1 MPLFRA
7 ALRNRVI
14 QAGRVSADDSDMKSL
29 VFAALS
35 GITILA
41 ASTYTFTPLA
51 GTSASVSTSA
61 DGTGQE
67 AQFDA
72 PRGVA
77 IDRDGTIYVADT
89 RNNIVRKITSSGV
102 VTTLAGTGGTEGAT
116 NGTGAQAR
124 FNEPFGVAVD
134 DAGNLYVADASNN
147 AIRKITAAGVVTTFA
162 GGGAAG
168 IDDGSGTSARFDE
181 PRGICIDSTG
191 TLYVAD
197 YDNHT
202 IRKITSAG
210 VVTTIAGR
218 ADVPGSADGQGTAA
232 TFRGPMGI
240 AVDST
245 GVVYVADSGN
255 RAIRRIAASGAVTTL
270 TVTGATLGEIRGIA
284 VNTSG
289 TLLVADYGTHVIRSI
304 TTAGV
309 ASTLAGTVDAPGTS
323 DGAGSSARFHYPSA
337 VAIASDGSL
346 VIADTDNDTIRR
358 VRDGSVTTIAG
369 LAGRVLTADGQGTT
383 ARFDAPYATA
393 VDATGVVYVA
403 DTSAHVI
410 RRIGTDGVVTTFAG
424 LPGAFGIDD
433 GTGDGARFYGPTGV
447 AVDSAG
453 NLYVADSM
461 NSTVRKI
468 TPARVVT
475 TFAGSGRSRGATDGT
490 GSAAR
495 FSQPFGVA
503 VDGAG
508 TVYVTDSQV
517 NTIRKITAAGVV
529 TTLAGQ
535 SGSSG
540 STDGT
545 GTAARFTVPYGITV
559 DSTGTLYVVDHGN
572 HTIRKVTSSGVVTT
586 LAGTAGS
593 SGSTNGS
600 GASAR
605 FNYPSGITVGRDGTV
620 YVADT
625 DNQIIRAVTASG
637 EVTTVGGTANRAGT
651 TDGVGTAALLFN
663 PKGITISS
671 DGKLYIADLGS
682 RTIRLGT
689 PQ

>member
-41 ASTYTFTPLA
+41 ASTYTFTTLA

-240 AVDST
+240 AVD
-245 GVVYVADSGN
+245 
-255 RAIRRIAASGAVTTL
+255 
-270 TVTGATLGEIRGIA
+270 
-284 VNTSG
+284 
-289 TLLVADYGTHVIRSI
+289 
-304 TTAGV
+304 
-309 ASTLAGTVDAPGTS
+309 
-323 DGAGSSARFHYPSA
+323 
-337 VAIASDGSL
+337 
-346 VIADTDNDTIRR
+346 
-358 VRDGSVTTIAG
+358 
-369 LAGRVLTADGQGTT
+369 
-383 ARFDAPYATA
+383 
-393 VDATGVVYVA
+393 
-403 DTSAHVI
+403 
-410 RRIGTDGVVTTFAG
+410 
-424 LPGAFGIDD
+424 
-433 GTGDGARFYGPTGV
+433 
-447 AVDSAG
+447 
-453 NLYVADSM
+453 
-461 NSTVRKI
+461 
-468 TPARVVT
+468 
-475 TFAGSGRSRGATDGT
+475 
-490 GSAAR
+490 
-495 FSQPFGVA
+495 
-503 VDGAG
+503 
-508 TVYVTDSQV
+508 
-517 NTIRKITAAGVV
+517 
-529 TTLAGQ
+529 
-535 SGSSG
+535 
-540 STDGT
+540 
-545 GTAARFTVPYGITV
+545 
-559 DSTGTLYVVDHGN
+559 
-572 HTIRKVTSSGVVTT
+572 
-586 LAGTAGS
+586 
-593 SGSTNGS
+593 
-600 GASAR
+600 
-605 FNYPSGITVGRDGTV
+605 
-620 YVADT
+620 
-625 DNQIIRAVTASG
+625 
-637 EVTTVGGTANRAGT
+637 
-651 TDGVGTAALLFN
+651 
-663 PKGITISS
+663 
-671 DGKLYIADLGS
+671 
-682 RTIRLGT
+682 
-689 PQ
+689 